1 MPYLKARIEKA
12 TSLLT
17 AEEERQLKLEVGAD
31 WPPRTKPQEG
41 EGYKVQRN
49 ASWFPLVFVIFF

>member
-1 MPYLKARIEKA
+1 MQRCIEKA